1 MNRMTP
7 SSAPC
12 PQGESPGQNS
22 EREDEENS
30 HLDNLRGG
38 ADPSGG
44 QSSEVPRDNGRTRLG
59 LFGTE
64 GEAGERGHEPADR
77 QNDESRTA
85 RPSEEDL
92 ASSERELED
101 GDE

>member
-1 MNRMTP
+1 MNRKTP
-7 SSAPC
+7 SSAPY
-12 PQGESPGQNS
+12 PQGESPGQTS

-44 QSSEVPRDNGRTRLG
+44 QSSEVPRDNSRTRLG
-59 LFGTE
+59 LFGTD
-64 GEAGERGHEPADR
+64 GEAGERGHEPAGR
-77 QNDESRTA
+77 PSEESRTA

-92 ASSERELED
+92 ARSERERED